1 MIFERIVVC
10 ALAINFGNVG
20 DICDIGLN
28 PQVRETR
35 EQSNLEHVPQHSNRR
50 ISLPRGEDFPP
61 RDVMTKLYSATG
73 VRLSFENPNSVV
85 GREFASG
92 A

>member
-1 MIFERIVVC
+1 MIFERIVEC

-20 DICDIGLN
+20 DICDRVNL
-28 PQVRETR
+28 QVRETR
-35 EQSNLEHVPQHSNRR
+35 EQSNLENVPQHSNRR

-61 RDVMTKLYSATG
+61 RDMLTKLYSAPL
-73 VRLSFENPNSVV
+73 VRLSFESPNPVV
-85 GREFASG
+85 GRQFASG